1 MQINQESVLL
11 SVIHDITERLAA
23 ERKLKIS
30 DQALM
35 AISQGVVVTDASG
48 NIVSINNAF
57 TDICGYSAADVL
69 GKSCK
74 FLQGPLTDAA
84 TIQSIRELQQA
95 GRDFDGEILNYR
107 KNGQVFWNA
116 MTITRMFDQH
126 GAVSHFIGIMRDI
139 TEQKKTQQRLQ
150 LAANVFTFASE
161 GIMITR
167 PDGTIVEVNAA
178 FTAITGYSQEEVAGR
193 HPEMLGPLQ
202 RDDVLVL
209 AMQAQLEAQGHWQGE
224 IWNRHK
230 TGESYAATLNISAVR
245 NDNNEVD
252 YFVAL
257 YTDITSKKNQEQQL
271 VRSAHYDALT
281 GLANRV
287 LLAQRL
293 SEAIAHAAHS
303 QKMLALVY
311 LDLDGFKSVNDTY
324 GHEAGDMLLIS
335 VAQRMQAVLREG
347 DTLARIGGDE
357 FVAVLVDLTA
367 PEDSLP
373 VMQRMLHAASQ
384 AVPVHGLQVQVSASV
399 GATYF
404 PQLGRTD
411 TTAEQLIKQADQ
423 TMYHAKQSG
432 KNRIHVFDVA
442 QNQPVST

>member
-1 MQINQESVLL
+1 M
-11 SVIHDITERLAA
+11 
-23 ERKLKIS
+23 
-30 DQALM
+30 
-35 AISQGVVVTDASG
+35 TDASG

-107 KNGQVFWNA
+107 KNGQTFWNA
-116 MTITRMFDQH
+116 MSVTRMFDQH